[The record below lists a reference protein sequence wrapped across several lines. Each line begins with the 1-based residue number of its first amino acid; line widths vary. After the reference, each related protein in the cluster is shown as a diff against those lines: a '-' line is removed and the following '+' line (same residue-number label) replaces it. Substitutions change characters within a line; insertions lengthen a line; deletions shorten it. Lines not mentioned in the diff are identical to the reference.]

1 MLSFEKRETEKKK
14 EKKKKEE
21 MRLASI
27 GCSGDRLI

>member
-14 EKKKKEE
+14 EKKEKEE